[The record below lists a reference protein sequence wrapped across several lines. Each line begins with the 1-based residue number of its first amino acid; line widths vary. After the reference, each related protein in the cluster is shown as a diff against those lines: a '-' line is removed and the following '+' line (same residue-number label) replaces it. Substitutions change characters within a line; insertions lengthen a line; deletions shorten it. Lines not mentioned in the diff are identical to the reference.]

1 MMAAQ
6 MASPCRGQ
14 VPLLWPPSMTIT
26 SSAKIPV
33 TVLTGYLGAGKTTL
47 LNRILSDPKGRRYA
61 VIVNEFGEIGIDNDL
76 IIDVDEEIFEL
87 NNGCV
92 CCSVRGDLIRILTA
106 LFKRRTAFDGI
117 IIETT
122 GLADPAPVAQTFFAD
137 DEIRHRASLD
147 AIVTVVDAANV
158 LARLADSQE
167 AVEQIAF
174 ADAIILNKIDAVSAD
189 ELTAV
194 EAAIAAINRS
204 APITKTTRCE
214 VDIESILGLNA
225 FSLDRALNLDPHF
238 LPGPNAHHHDHH
250 HHTPH
255 YGDIEAIALKADGPL
270 SEAKFDSWLSTLVGE
285 RGPDILRLKGIL
297 DMDGDPRRY
306 IIQGVHMMLE
316 GDYRGAW
323 PQYQP
328 RQSRLVLIG
337 RGFGDDALRAQIEAG
352 FLACQAF

>member
-1 MMAAQ
+1 
-6 MASPCRGQ
+6 
-14 VPLLWPPSMTIT
+14 MTMPT
-26 SSAKIPV
+26 NAKIPV

-174 ADAIILNKIDAVSAD
+174 ADTIILNKIEAVSAD
-189 ELTAV
+189 ELATV

-204 APITKTTRCE
+204 APVTKTNRCE
-214 VDIESILGLNA
+214 VAIESILGLNA
-225 FSLDRALNLDPHF
+225 FSLDRALDLDPHF
-238 LPGPNAHHHDHH
+238 LPSPNAHHHDHH
-250 HHTPH
+250 HDHTPH
-255 YGDIEAIALKADGPL
+255 YGDIKAIALKASAPL
-270 SEAKFDSWLSTLVGE
+270 DEAKFDSWLSALVGE
-285 RGPDILRLKGIL
+285 LGADILRLKGIL
-297 DMDGDPRRY
+297 DMDGDARRY
-306 IIQGVHMMLE
+306 VIQGVHMMLE
-316 GDYRGAW
+316 GDYSGAW
-323 PQYQP
+323 PQNQP

-337 RGFGDDALRAQIEAG
+337 RGFGEHAVRAQIEAG
-352 FLACQAF
+352 FLSCQAL